1 MEKKSAEG
9 KECII
14 VSVNID
20 LLILT
25 FLFFCIPFLFFCIPF
40 LFLFPFFYA
49 ATITLNV
56 GKIHIILK
64 MVYWDR
70 SCYSCMVWVYPCCLF
85 GSYDI
90 LHNLIIKKEKKE
102 NRKRQRQRSRKR
114 KKEFPFSKKMV
125 VVNLVI

>member
-1 MEKKSAEG
+1 MNVCRWKRSVPKEKN
-9 KECII
+9 
-14 VSVNID
+14 VSLLV
-20 LLILT
+20 LILT
-25 FLFFCIPFLFFCIPF
+25 FLVFFCIPFSISTF
-40 LFLFPFFYA
+40 FFYA

-64 MVYWDR
+64 MVSWDR
-70 SCYSCMVWVYPCCLF
+70 SCYSCMVWDYLCCLF

-102 NRKRQRQRSRKR
+102 NRKRQSSRRRKR